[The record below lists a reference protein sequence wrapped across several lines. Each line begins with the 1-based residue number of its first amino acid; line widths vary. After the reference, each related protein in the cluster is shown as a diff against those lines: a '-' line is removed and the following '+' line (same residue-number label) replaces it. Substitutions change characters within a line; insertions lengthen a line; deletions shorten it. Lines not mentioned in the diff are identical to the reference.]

1 MDIKK
6 LRGYLHFCAAFRGRG
21 DLALWLML
29 SIVLVGSVEAQPI
42 DREMYAKVVGM
53 NNKRN
58 CPYQAEGWV
67 VNKLRYNAG
76 YLYYDITL
84 RDGFVHGR
92 DSSVLRQYFADRLR
106 YRLEPVE
113 FNYLYEKLGDIKGGF
128 VYNIILDSAQNRL
141 TLKYPPAEVRQ
152 IWADRSKPEYKDNKR
167 WAARN
172 ILYRDIYY
180 TNTTLPKRMDVY
192 TSYDSIGISGDTIT
206 FIHTFYEGENFRKSQ
221 VESVMPQF
229 KNQYKSNILLN
240 TEYLKRLVE
249 ARMNLLFVIRDTSN
263 QVFTGFPI
271 SHSELADWLKSSGK
285 LKPATDDQIDAFIQ
299 EQIIQQ
305 DSAWAVNVPDDSIRL
320 TSLEYTDRTMQYAYT
335 VHPEIY
341 NAFSDLESQGIIR
354 RSMAIDLHRIFNSLI
369 QDSVVYDGGIITSD
383 RFYRYFKGM
392 RLLYMEEGSRR
403 AIDIFIPS
411 EEIRKSPILDS
422 VPWHRTTEYIHQ
434 QTVKEEFLRQ
444 LDEFVRDSLP
454 TIADYGTLDSIYF
467 KENTL
472 HFCYTVVPELAEQFR
487 DTIFIQKSPSDL
499 IRLES
504 TEYVY
509 MMLAEIEA
517 GIALHYTVP
526 GLDTVLS
533 LFYSP
538 QEIQATLEK
547 SPEEVQEE
555 IRTMIRQ
562 EMLPADNQQCP
573 IQVNEYIVMDSV
585 GVRNGMYTYYYT
597 VSRDFPL
604 MLIDDEEARWNLH
617 NELVSNMEEMYEM
630 IDILLRAG
638 YGICYQ
644 YGVSQTIKQKKS
656 KKAPEPVVKKFCFS
670 TEELEEI
677 FGD

>member
-1 MDIKK
+1 MDIKGV
-6 LRGYLHFCAAFRGRG
+6 RGFFSSFASFAVRGG
-21 DLALWLML
+21 LVLWLML
-29 SIVLVGSVEAQPI
+29 CLVFVSSLEAQPI

-53 NNKRN
+53 NTKRN
-58 CPYQAEGWV
+58 CPYYAEGWV
-67 VNKLRYNAG
+67 VNKLRYSPG
-76 YLYYDITL
+76 YLHFDITL

-92 DSSVLRQYFADRLR
+92 DSAELRQYFADRLR

-128 VYNIILDSAQNRL
+128 VYDIILDSAQHRL
-141 TLKYPPAEVRQ
+141 TLTFPPAEVRQ
-152 IWADRSKPEYKDNKR
+152 IWSDRTKPEYKDNKR

-172 ILYRDIYY
+172 ILYRDIYH
-180 TNTTLPKRMDVY
+180 TNANLPKRMDIY

-263 QVFTGFPI
+263 QVFAGFLI
-271 SHSELADWLKSSGK
+271 SHSELTDWLKGSGN
-285 LKPATDDQIDAFIQ
+285 LKSATNAQIDAFIR
-299 EQIIQQ
+299 EQIIQK
-305 DSAWAVNVPDDSIRL
+305 DSAWATTLPDDSIRL
-320 TSLEYTDRTMQYAYT
+320 TSIGYADRTIQYVYT
-335 VHPEIY
+335 VHPDIY
-341 NAFSDLESQGIIR
+341 NVSSGPEEQELMKK
-354 RSMAIDLHRIFNSLI
+354 SMAINLRRIIEGLI
-369 QDSVVYDGGIITSD
+369 RDSIAYDGGIITLE
-383 RFYRYFKGM
+383 RFYQHIKGIQ
-392 RLLYMEEGSRR
+392 LLYMEDGNRR
-403 AIDIFIPS
+403 TIDIFIPS
-411 EEIRKSPILDS
+411 DEIRNSQKLDS
-422 VPWHRTTEYIHQ
+422 IPQNSTIEYLHQ
-434 QTVKEEFLRQ
+434 QMVREELFQ
-444 LDEFVRDSLP
+444 ELDLYVRDSLP
-454 TIADYGTLDSIYF
+454 IIVDFGTLDSIYF
-467 KENTL
+467 RENTL
-472 HFCYTVVPELAEQFR
+472 HFCYTLAPEFAEEFT
-487 DTIFIQKSPSDL
+487 DTTSIQKSPSDL

-504 TEYVY
+504 TEHVY

-538 QEIQATLEK
+538 QEIQAALEK

-562 EMLPADNQQCP
+562 EMLPADNQQYP
-573 IQVNEYIVMDSV
+573 IQVGEYIVMDSV
-585 GVRNGMYTYYYT
+585 GVRDGMYTYYYT

-604 MLIDDEEARWNLH
+604 MLINDEEARWNLH
-617 NELVSNMEEMYEM
+617 NEMVSNMEEMYEM

-656 KKAPEPVVKKFCFS
+656 KKIPEPVVKKFCFS

-677 FGD
+677 FE

>member
-1 MDIKK
+1 MDI
-6 LRGYLHFCAAFRGRG
+6 RGVRVFSHSFSAFTVHHCMM
-21 DLALWLML
+21 LWLVL
-29 SIVLVGSVEAQPI
+29 SVLFVNSVDAQPI

-53 NNKRN
+53 NTKRN
-58 CPYQAEGWV
+58 CPYYAEGWV
-67 VNKLRYNAG
+67 VNKLRYSPG
-76 YLYYDITL
+76 YLHFDITL

-92 DSSVLRQYFADRLR
+92 DSAELRQYFADRLR

-141 TLKYPPAEVRQ
+141 TLKFSPAEARQ
-152 IWADRSKPEYKDNKR
+152 IWADRTKPEYKDNKR

-172 ILYRDIYY
+172 ILYRDIYH
-180 TNTTLPKRMDVY
+180 TNANLPKRMDIY

-263 QVFTGFPI
+263 QVFAGFLI
-271 SHSELADWLKSSGK
+271 SHSELTDWLKGSGN
-285 LKPATDDQIDAFIQ
+285 LKSATNAQIDAFIR
-299 EQIIQQ
+299 EQIIQK
-305 DSAWAVNVPDDSIRL
+305 DSAWATTLPDDSIRL
-320 TSLEYTDRTMQYAYT
+320 TSIGYADRTIQYVYT
-335 VHPEIY
+335 VHPDIY
-341 NAFSDLESQGIIR
+341 NVSSGPEEQELMKK
-354 RSMAIDLHRIFNSLI
+354 SMAINLRRIIEGLI
-369 QDSVVYDGGIITSD
+369 RDSIAYDGGIITLE
-383 RFYRYFKGM
+383 RFYQHIKGIQ
-392 RLLYMEEGSRR
+392 LLYMEDGNRR
-403 AIDIFIPS
+403 TIDIFIPS
-411 EEIRKSPILDS
+411 DEIRNSQKLDS
-422 VPWHRTTEYIHQ
+422 IPQNSTIEYLHQ
-434 QTVKEEFLRQ
+434 QMVREELFQ
-444 LDEFVRDSLP
+444 ELDLYVRDSLP
-454 TIADYGTLDSIYF
+454 IIVDFGTLDSIYF
-467 KENTL
+467 MENTL

-487 DTIFIQKSPSDL
+487 DTTSLQKSPSDL

-538 QEIQATLEK
+538 QEIQAALEK

-562 EMLPADNQQCP
+562 EMLPADNQQYP
-573 IQVNEYIVMDSV
+573 IQVGEYIVMDSV
-585 GVRNGMYTYYYT
+585 GVRDGMYTYYYT

-604 MLIDDEEARWNLH
+604 MLINDEEARWNLH
-617 NELVSNMEEMYEM
+617 NEMVSNMEEMYEM

-656 KKAPEPVVKKFCFS
+656 KKIPEPVVKKFCFS
-670 TEELEEI
+670 TEELKDI
-677 FGD
+677 FE

>member
-1 MDIKK
+1 MNS
-6 LRGYLHFCAAFRGRG
+6 
-21 DLALWLML
+21 MN
-29 SIVLVGSVEAQPI
+29 AQPI

-53 NNKRN
+53 NTKHN
-58 CPYQAEGWV
+58 CPYPAEGWV
-67 VNKLRYNAG
+67 VNQLRYNAG
-76 YLYYDITL
+76 YLYFDIIL

-92 DSSVLRQYFADRLR
+92 DSAELRQYFADRLR

-141 TLKYPPAEVRQ
+141 ALKFSPAEARQ
-152 IWADRSKPEYKDNKR
+152 IWADRTKPEYKDNKR

-172 ILYRDIYY
+172 ILYRDIYH
-180 TNTTLPKRMDVY
+180 TNANLPKRMDIY

-263 QVFTGFPI
+263 QVFAGFLI
-271 SHSELADWLKSSGK
+271 SHSELTDWLKGSGN
-285 LKPATDDQIDAFIQ
+285 LKSATNAQIDAFIR
-299 EQIIQQ
+299 EQIIQK
-305 DSAWAVNVPDDSIRL
+305 DSAWATTLPDDSIRL
-320 TSLEYTDRTMQYAYT
+320 TSIGYADRTIQYVYT
-335 VHPEIY
+335 VHPDIY
-341 NAFSDLESQGIIR
+341 NVSSGPEEQELMKK
-354 RSMAIDLHRIFNSLI
+354 SMAINLRRIIEGLI
-369 QDSVVYDGGIITSD
+369 RDSIAYDGGIITLE
-383 RFYRYFKGM
+383 RFYQHIKGIQ
-392 RLLYMEEGSRR
+392 LLYMEDGNRR
-403 AIDIFIPS
+403 TIDIFIPS
-411 EEIRKSPILDS
+411 DEIRNSQKLDS
-422 VPWHRTTEYIHQ
+422 IPQNSTIEYLHQ
-434 QTVKEEFLRQ
+434 QMVREELFQ
-444 LDEFVRDSLP
+444 ELDLYVRDSLP
-454 TIADYGTLDSIYF
+454 IIVDFGTLDSIYF
-467 KENTL
+467 MENTL

-487 DTIFIQKSPSDL
+487 DTTSLQKSPSDL

-538 QEIQATLEK
+538 QEIQAALEK

-562 EMLPADNQQCP
+562 EMLPADNQQYP
-573 IQVNEYIVMDSV
+573 IQVGEYIVMDSV
-585 GVRNGMYTYYYT
+585 GVRDGMYTYYYT

-604 MLIDDEEARWNLH
+604 MLINDEEARWNLH
-617 NELVSNMEEMYEM
+617 NEMVSNMEEMYEM

-656 KKAPEPVVKKFCFS
+656 KKIPEPVVKKFCFS
-670 TEELEEI
+670 TEELKDI
-677 FGD
+677 FE

>member
-1 MDIKK
+1 MN
-6 LRGYLHFCAAFRGRG
+6 
-21 DLALWLML
+21 
-29 SIVLVGSVEAQPI
+29 AQPI

-53 NNKRN
+53 NTKHN
-58 CPYQAEGWV
+58 CPYPAEGWV
-67 VNKLRYNAG
+67 VNQLRYNAG
-76 YLYYDITL
+76 YLYFDIIL

-92 DSSVLRQYFADRLR
+92 DSAELRQYFADRLR

-141 TLKYPPAEVRQ
+141 ALKFSPAEARQ
-152 IWADRSKPEYKDNKR
+152 IWADRTKPEYKDNKR

-172 ILYRDIYY
+172 ILYRDIYH
-180 TNTTLPKRMDVY
+180 TNANLPKRMDIY

-263 QVFTGFPI
+263 QVFAGFLI
-271 SHSELADWLKSSGK
+271 SHSELTDWLKGSGN
-285 LKPATDDQIDAFIQ
+285 LKSATNAQIDAFIR
-299 EQIIQQ
+299 EQIIQK
-305 DSAWAVNVPDDSIRL
+305 DSAWATTLPDDSIRL
-320 TSLEYTDRTMQYAYT
+320 TSIGYADRTIQYVYT
-335 VHPEIY
+335 VHPDIY
-341 NAFSDLESQGIIR
+341 NVSSGPEEQELMKK
-354 RSMAIDLHRIFNSLI
+354 SMAINLRRIIEGLI
-369 QDSVVYDGGIITSD
+369 RDSIAYDGGIITLE
-383 RFYRYFKGM
+383 RFYQHIKGIQ
-392 RLLYMEEGSRR
+392 LLYMEDGNRR
-403 AIDIFIPS
+403 TIDIFIPS
-411 EEIRKSPILDS
+411 DEIRNSQKLDS
-422 VPWHRTTEYIHQ
+422 IPQNSTIEYLHQ
-434 QTVKEEFLRQ
+434 QMVREELFQ
-444 LDEFVRDSLP
+444 ELDLYVRDSLP
-454 TIADYGTLDSIYF
+454 IIVDFGTLDSIYF
-467 KENTL
+467 MENTL

-487 DTIFIQKSPSDL
+487 DTTSLQKSPSDL

-538 QEIQATLEK
+538 QEIQAALEK

-562 EMLPADNQQCP
+562 EMLPADNQQYP
-573 IQVNEYIVMDSV
+573 IQVGEYIVMDSV
-585 GVRNGMYTYYYT
+585 GVRDGMYTYYYT

-604 MLIDDEEARWNLH
+604 MLINDEEARWNLH
-617 NELVSNMEEMYEM
+617 NEMVSNMEEMYEM

-656 KKAPEPVVKKFCFS
+656 KKIPEPVVKKFCFS
-670 TEELEEI
+670 TEELKDI
-677 FGD
+677 FE